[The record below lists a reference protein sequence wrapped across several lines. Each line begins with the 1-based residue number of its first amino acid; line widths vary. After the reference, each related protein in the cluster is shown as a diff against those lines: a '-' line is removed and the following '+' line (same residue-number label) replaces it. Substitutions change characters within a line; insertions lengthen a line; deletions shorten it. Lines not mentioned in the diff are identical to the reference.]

1 MAYYFSMSIHISFFA
16 PGITSFSANLKDE
29 ALPELFRLV
38 QELRDDSVAPQV
50 AAIPPETPMPSLPAV
65 AAVTPAGNPPLT
77 SGNEAKVKDWLKAH
91 GAAEL
96 LNVLKKWDSFYEK
109 IVLLATWHESRGL
122 HTPWKSADI
131 VEVFNQAKEKA
142 PTNFPRDI
150 SRAIQSGL
158 VHAESARTYSVT
170 RSGWNKIAQ
179 EIEVLQS

>member
-1 MAYYFSMSIHISFFA
+1 MSIHLSFSA

-29 ALPELFRLV
+29 ALAELFRLV
-38 QELRDDSVAPQV
+38 QELRDDSAVIAAPQPV
-50 AAIPPETPMPSLPAV
+50 SSVSVPTPVFPTAATPFTA
-65 AAVTPAGNPPLT
+65 
-77 SGNEAKVKDWLKAH
+77 GNEAMVKDWLKGH

-96 LNVLKKWDSFYEK
+96 LNVFKKWDSFYEK
-109 IVLLATWHESRGL
+109 IVLLAAWHESRGL

-131 VEVFNQAKEKA
+131 VEVFKQAKEKA

-158 VHAESARTYSVT
+158 VHAESPRTYSVT

-179 EIEVLQS
+179 EIESLRS